1 MAQKRHAHARLLKQ
15 HMSSWLG
22 AAAALLLYHMVSRWL
37 WPSAVVHRFTNDA
50 VPLELLSRQP
60 LRLRRG
66 SQVEMEI
73 RRTTLVTTAGP
84 TAAFGVFVAA
94 GSHLELGDLAGCYS
108 VRSCAATRWSPKER
122 GASGIDVY
130 SYDINETHFVDPTS
144 ESGRIDDTQPLFRV
158 EMAAVNEP
166 TAGPPN
172 VTPLD
177 YAFGLCRDRLGALG
191 VPYYATRRSRPARS
205 CSFATGPDTSA
216 PRTRAVVPM
225 GAVRRWTRRTML
237 HPAADHGGRHPALLN
252 RHSPRA
258 EARRGRRARARRAG
272 VDFSPPSGF

>member
-1 MAQKRHAHARLLKQ
+1 MAPKRHAHARLLTKQ
-15 HMSSWLG
+15 HLSSWLG
-22 AAAALLLYHMVSRWL
+22 AAVALLLYHMVSRWL

-66 SQVEMEI
+66 SQVQMEI
-73 RRTTLVTTAGP
+73 RRTTLTTNAGP
-84 TAAFGVFVAA
+84 TPAYGVFVAH

-108 VRSCAATRWSPKER
+108 GAVVRGDALVAKKER
-122 GASGIDVY
+122 GASGVDVY

-144 ESGRIDDTQPLFRV
+144 ESGRIDDTQPPFRV

-166 TAGPPN
+166 TVGPPN

-191 VPYYATRRSRPARS
+191 VPYYATRRIEAGEELLVCYGAAYQRASYTSSCADEARS
-205 CSFATGPDTSA
+205 DE
-216 PRTRAVVPM
+216 
-225 GAVRRWTRRTML
+225 WTRRDYARIRPLIT
-237 HPAADHGGRHPALLN
+237 R
-252 RHSPRA
+252 RQSPGIA
-258 EARRGRRARARRAG
+258 
-272 VDFSPPSGF
+272 

>member
-1 MAQKRHAHARLLKQ
+1 MAPKRNAHARLHKQ
-15 HMSSWLG
+15 HLSSWLG
-22 AAAALLLYHMVSRWL
+22 AAVALLLYHMVSRWL

-66 SQVEMEI
+66 SQVQMEI
-73 RRTTLVTTAGP
+73 RRTTLTTNAGP
-84 TAAFGVFVAA
+84 TPAYGVFVAH

-108 VRSCAATRWSPKER
+108 GAVVHGDALVAKKER
-122 GASGIDVY
+122 GASGVDVY

-144 ESGRIDDTQPLFRV
+144 ESGRIDDTQPPFRV

-166 TAGPPN
+166 TVGPPN

-191 VPYYATRRSRPARS
+191 VPYYATRRIEAGEELLVCYGAAYQRASYTSSCADEARS
-205 CSFATGPDTSA
+205 DE
-216 PRTRAVVPM
+216 
-225 GAVRRWTRRTML
+225 WTRRDYARIRPLIT
-237 HPAADHGGRHPALLN
+237 R
-252 RHSPRA
+252 RQSPGIA
-258 EARRGRRARARRAG
+258 
-272 VDFSPPSGF
+272 